1 MMLAVPAAEPQLL
14 MMMMMIVVMVMMM
27 MMMLMLARRYR
38 RGWPV
43 LVHLVIRFLYPGS
56 SR

>member
-14 MMMMMIVVMVMMM
+14 MVMVVIVVMVMM

-38 RGWPV
+38 RGRPV
-43 LVHLVIRFLYPGS
+43 LVHLVIRLLYPGS